1 MSVETDSFILLLRRN
16 DYYGGSG
23 AVGDFPPFHSS
34 ILPIP
39 VFLVDAGDEL
49 LYWRLVRC
57 RLLGLLFA

>member
-1 MSVETDSFILLLRRN
+1 MSVESDSFILLLRRN

-49 LYWRLVRC
+49 LY
-57 RLLGLLFA
+57 